1 MHTTSIYDTQGT
13 EVNRLEIDDDL
24 IHCGGRVWK
33 GNKHYYKGLG
43 IPLLSSSITRKRYYR

>member
-1 MHTTSIYDTQGT
+1 MHITSIYDTQGT

-33 GNKHYYKGLG
+33 GK
-43 IPLLSSSITRKRYYR
+43 

>member
-33 GNKHYYKGLG
+33 GKEHYYKGLG
-43 IPLLSSSITRKRYYR
+43 DRKSVV